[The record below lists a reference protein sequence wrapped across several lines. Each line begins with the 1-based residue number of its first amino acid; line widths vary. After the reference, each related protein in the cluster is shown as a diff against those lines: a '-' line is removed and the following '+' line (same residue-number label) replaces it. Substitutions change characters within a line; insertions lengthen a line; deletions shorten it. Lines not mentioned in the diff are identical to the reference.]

1 MILTIARR
9 WISEWLAIPS
19 HGSWLHFRCIKIICF
34 VPAWILLNWERTE
47 NLVVFLEKKWNQMD
61 MVLWSLFIVIIAAQ
75 QLTPSK
81 CSREGT
87 LAAPNKDE
95 EITLMWHR
103 NFPRTLFVMTRKV
116 ENFYLFFF
124 FFFFFLILKIAPVR
138 LGRLENIVLLFVI
151 FFLRI
156 Y

>member
-1 MILTIARR
+1 
-9 WISEWLAIPS
+9 
-19 HGSWLHFRCIKIICF
+19 
-34 VPAWILLNWERTE
+34 
-47 NLVVFLEKKWNQMD
+47 
-61 MVLWSLFIVIIAAQ
+61 VIIAAQ
-75 QLTPSK
+75 QLTPSE

-87 LAAPNKDE
+87 LAAPNTDE

-124 FFFFFLILKIAPVR
+124 FFFLILKIAPVR
-138 LGRLENIVLLFVI
+138 LGRLENIVLLFFI
-151 FFLRI
+151 LFLRI

>member
-1 MILTIARR
+1 
-9 WISEWLAIPS
+9 
-19 HGSWLHFRCIKIICF
+19 
-34 VPAWILLNWERTE
+34 
-47 NLVVFLEKKWNQMD
+47 
-61 MVLWSLFIVIIAAQ
+61 VIIAAQ
-75 QLTPSK
+75 QLTPSE

-87 LAAPNKDE
+87 LAAPTKEE

-124 FFFFFLILKIAPVR
+124 FFILKIAPVR
-138 LGRLENIVLLFVI
+138 LGRLENIVLLFFKI
-151 FFLRI
+151 FFYLRI